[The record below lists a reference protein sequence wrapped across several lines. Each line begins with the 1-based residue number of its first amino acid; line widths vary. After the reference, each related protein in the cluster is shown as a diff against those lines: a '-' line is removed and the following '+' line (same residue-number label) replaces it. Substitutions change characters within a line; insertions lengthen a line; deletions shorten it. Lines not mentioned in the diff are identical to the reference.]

1 VSGGVF
7 SDFANVTVA
16 LTSGA
21 VTNTEAQ
28 QWCLTCSV
36 PYRLNTYE
44 KP

>member
-1 VSGGVF
+1 VSGGVI
-7 SDFANVTVA
+7 SDCANVMVE

-36 PYRLNTYE
+36 P
-44 KP
+44 